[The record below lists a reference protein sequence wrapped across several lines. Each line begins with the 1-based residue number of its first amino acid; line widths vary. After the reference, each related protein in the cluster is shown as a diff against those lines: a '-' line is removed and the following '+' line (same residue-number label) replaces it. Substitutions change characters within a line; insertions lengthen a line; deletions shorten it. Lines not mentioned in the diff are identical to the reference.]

1 MTHRVFIDGEV
12 GTTGLQIRNRLAA
25 RTDLMVASLPEDRR
39 KDPAARA
46 EQEEHEEHEEN
57 EP

>member
-46 EQEEHEEHEEN
+46 EMIN
-57 EP
+57 SVDAVIL